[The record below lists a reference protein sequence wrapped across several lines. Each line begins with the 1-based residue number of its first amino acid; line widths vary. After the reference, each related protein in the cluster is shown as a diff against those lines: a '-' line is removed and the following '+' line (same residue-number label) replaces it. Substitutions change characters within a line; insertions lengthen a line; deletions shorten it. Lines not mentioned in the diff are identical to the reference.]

1 MDRNTPSQELAKHM
15 TASASPN
22 TGSLFAHIS
31 ENPFFTAV
39 RSILAV
45 GVALVCSQVP

>member
-15 TASASPN
+15 TASSPT
-22 TGSLFAHIS
+22 TGSLFSQIS

-45 GVALVCSQVP
+45 GVAVVCSQVP